1 MSAALMLMGTGSDVG
16 KSVLV
21 AGLCRLFTRRGLRV
35 LPFKPQNMSNNAAVT
50 RDGLEIGRAQAL
62 QARACRAELS
72 VDMNPVLL
80 KPQTDIGAQVVVRG
94 EVRGNV
100 TASEFQTLKGQLP
113 GIVRES
119 YLRLRERA
127 DLVVVEGA
135 GSPAEVNLRAND
147 IANMGFAL
155 GSRVPVVMVGD
166 IDRGGVIASLV
177 GTHALLPRSERD
189 LIKGFIVN
197 KFRGDPALFDEGRR
211 LITARTGW
219 YDFGLVTWLRAAAR
233 LPAEDA
239 VALEQTTPPGE
250 GSVDV
255 AVPMLSRISNFDD
268 LDPSRAEPAIN
279 VRMVPPGQALPS
291 CDLVVIPGTKAT
303 LAELA
308 FFRAQGW
315 HIDLAAHVRRGGR
328 VLGLC
333 GGYQIL
339 GRSVSDPEGIEGP
352 ADTVPGL
359 GLLDVATTIGSTKAL
374 GEVHG
379 THLASGA
386 AVRGYE
392 MHMGHSTGP
401 AMQRSLFSLHRRQ
414 SAATANVDQEAEG
427 AQSAD
432 GRIAGTYVHGV
443 FAADEFRAWFLAQL
457 GVRSA
462 VTGFDGQVDEALD
475 DIAQALEGCL
485 DVERLLQTTE

>member
-50 RDGLEIGRAQAL
+50 PDGLEIGRAQAL

-72 VDMNPVLL
+72 ADMNPVLL

-100 TASEFQTLKGQLP
+100 TASEYQTLKSQLP

-119 YLRLRERA
+119 YLRLRGRA

-155 GSRVPVVMVGD
+155 GSLVPVVMVGD
-166 IDRGGVIASLV
+166 VDRGGVIASLV

-197 KFRGDPALFDEGRR
+197 KFRGYPALFDEGRR
-211 LITARTGW
+211 IITARTGW
-219 YDFGLVTWLRAAAR
+219 YDFGLVPWLGAAAR

-250 GSVDV
+250 GSVDI
-255 AVPMLSRISNFDD
+255 AVPMLSRIANFDD
-268 LDPSRAEPAIN
+268 LDPLRAEPAVNI
-279 VRMVPPGQALPS
+279 RMVPPGQALPP

-333 GGYQIL
+333 GGYQML

-352 ADTVPGL
+352 ADTAPGL
-359 GLLDVATTIGSTKAL
+359 GLLDVATTIGSAKAL
-374 GEVHG
+374 GEVLG
-379 THLASGA
+379 THLVSGA

-392 MHMGHSTGP
+392 MHMGRSTGP
-401 AMQRSLFSLHRRQ
+401 AMQRSLFSLRRRGS
-414 SAATANVDQEAEG
+414 SATGNVDQEVEG

-475 DIAQALEGCL
+475 DIAQALEDCL
-485 DVERLLQTTE
+485 DVERLLQTVE